1 MLEGVLVKRL
11 ADLGETQLSR
21 RPMQQGDA
29 ESFFECGHLGADR
42 GVGHTEP
49 FRRLIEA
56 AGLDHAHEDENL
68 VEIHVVIIGPLG
80 GGRQIALTRAA
91 ALPLCLHGI
100 DRNGGGDMKITVQ
113 VKPNA
118 KKEAVER
125 LEDGSYLVRVNAPPI
140 EGRANTRVIELLA
153 GFLNVPKSRITL
165 VAGQKGKRKTFV
177 VE

>member
-1 MLEGVLVKRL
+1 
-11 ADLGETQLSR
+11 
-21 RPMQQGDA
+21 
-29 ESFFECGHLGADR
+29 
-42 GVGHTEP
+42 
-49 FRRLIEA
+49 
-56 AGLDHAHEDENL
+56 
-68 VEIHVVIIGPLG
+68 
-80 GGRQIALTRAA
+80 
-91 ALPLCLHGI
+91 
-100 DRNGGGDMKITVQ
+100 MKITVQ